1 MKQFLKEEVAPRQM
15 RLVESSQDSSNSHC
29 LGTMY
34 GPCADFNNPTRNGN
48 FYSKKLWENVF
59 KDDIVKE
66 SLQDRILIGE
76 LDHPETRL
84 ETKATNACIVMT
96 DYEFH
101 DNEGLL
107 YGKFDILP
115 TPNGRI
121 LKSLIDCGCKIGV
134 SSRGE
139 GDVTVETTED
149 FSSEV
154 NKVDE
159 NNYEFVAFDAVVLPA
174 VKAAKP
180 SLQESLNHTSLKES
194 LQKEVDSATTVSE
207 LEVIKDVV
215 EATNLP
221 DADSLLES
229 VKNKSQELSNGT
241 TSSSELIED
250 LEKSNDII
258 QKLKEEIEQLKM
270 DITTSKSKYKKQ
282 LQSRQKL
289 VRESREVEK
298 DFALLQE
305 KYNSLAF
312 KSASKL
318 KKVESSLSDT
328 KKVIVSL
335 KEKCSQHRDEVSQY
349 KEEISQYKRDISSLE
364 ESLSKSQEF
373 SKNKLQEIKVLQ
385 KELESLKESSSKR
398 ITESTTYRNKVQK
411 NYEKSQKQVSD
422 LKSTIIKMKEAYI
435 TERCKRY
442 GVSYKEVIDQ
452 AKSAKT
458 LKEVDKLISSQIDRK
473 SRHESLS
480 FTDDHLIDI
489 LQESTI
495 RFSDGQ
501 IEADKELDQTIKFM
515 DEANKLF

>member
-1 MKQFLKEEVAPRQM
+1 MKQFLKEEIAPRQM
-15 RLVESSQDSSNSHC
+15 RLVESSQDSNNSHC

-34 GPCADFNNPTRNGN
+34 GPCADFNHPTRNGN

-66 SLQDRILIGE
+66 SLIDRILIGE

-101 DNEGLL
+101 DDEGLL

-149 FSSEV
+149 YDGEI

-159 NNYEFVAFDAVVLPA
+159 DNYEFVAFDAVVLPA

-241 TSSSELIED
+241 TSSSALIED
-250 LEKSNDII
+250 LEKSNDTI
-258 QKLKEEIEQLKM
+258 QKLKEEIERLKL
-270 DITTSKSKYKKQ
+270 DVTTSKSKYKKQ
-282 LQSRQKL
+282 VQSRQKL
-289 VRESREVEK
+289 VRESKRLREE
-298 DFALLQE
+298 LTSLQE
-305 KYNSLAF
+305 RYNSLSF

-318 KKVESSLSDT
+318 KKMESSFRESERLLKSSERRCQ
-328 KKVIVSL
+328 SL
-335 KEKCSQHRDEVSQY
+335 NERIREYEDSMSQY
-349 KEEISQYKRDISSLE
+349 ENEISNLE
-364 ESLSKSQEF
+364 ESLSQSQKFSKGKIREVESLRSEIESLKSQS
-373 SKNKLQEIKVLQ
+373 SKKLTESKSRRDKLQED
-385 KELESLKESSSKR
+385 
-398 ITESTTYRNKVQK
+398 YR
-411 NYEKSQKQVSD
+411 KSQDQVND
-422 LKSTIIKMKEAYI
+422 LKSTVMRIRDAYI
-435 TERCKRY
+435 IEKCKHYR
-442 GVSYKEVIDQ
+442 VDPKIIFEQ
-452 AKSAKT
+452 AKSLKT
-458 LKEVDKLISSQIDRK
+458 LKEVDKLIESHIDRR

-480 FTDDHLIDI
+480 FTDDHLIDM

-501 IEADKELDQTIKFM
+501 VETDKELNQTIKFM